1 MWFKIFH
8 NIYSSSLSEM
18 TKSFTALLPENKVSV
33 KSIDNKY
40 IWLEDIS
47 LIPKESVDRNTEKA
61 ATNSSVDAQK
71 LAKRK
76 MAISEESMNGFEQQL
91 LHQDQSEIQV
101 LAQMRGNYDM
111 MMQISRHDA
120 SLKRDFQFPSNGA
133 FQATYLVSR
142 RESKEEMM
150 TLDQSDH
157 QILSSVIR
165 LEKSCNCFRNL
176 VDIDDELASADFDD
190 RRISL
195 TPEKLI
201 PCLEPK
207 ATLNNEDNILHC
219 VLGKSNMFG
228 TYSAE
233 NCSAI
238 RVKLANIL
246 KQFLADSDKPIVTVE
261 PYLHW
266 FIKTSNH
273 YKKFANAKKEN
284 MKSELMTQNCEL
296 SLGAFKNSTSDE
308 GVIKFIES
316 CPALLTLKSIKK
328 SLTSFK
334 YSNQKFFVKKYIEYI
349 LDEGQRLGI
358 PILQLVA
365 EKYHKRIHLYV
376 ETDNKSQNNLEYYI
390 TFERDFTTDYRKDTV
405 YILMKKDGTFCR
417 LEKNKQIHDQL
428 IMFSKPK
435 MHLTKYFNAALRNK
449 LKGLHYNGYIN
460 FHIFQSKRVLIV
472 HVKVQNK
479 FNIGNYMFLIK
490 YYIFLL

>member
-1 MWFKIFH
+1 MCGGFLDDDTAGIEV
-8 NIYSSSLSEM
+8 I
-18 TKSFTALLPENKVSV
+18 TALEYFNLTYTGPNEKFR
-33 KSIDNKY
+33 
-40 IWLEDIS
+40 S
-47 LIPKESVDRNTEKA
+47 L
-61 ATNSSVDAQK
+61 
-71 LAKRK
+71 
-76 MAISEESMNGFEQQL
+76 
-91 LHQDQSEIQV
+91 
-101 LAQMRGNYDM
+101 
-111 MMQISRHDA
+111 
-120 SLKRDFQFPSNGA
+120 
-133 FQATYLVSR
+133 
-142 RESKEEMM
+142 
-150 TLDQSDH
+150 
-157 QILSSVIR
+157 
-165 LEKSCNCFRNL
+165 
-176 VDIDDELASADFDD
+176 
-190 RRISL
+190 
-195 TPEKLI
+195 
-201 PCLEPK
+201 
-207 ATLNNEDNILHC
+207 
-219 VLGKSNMFG
+219 
-228 TYSAE
+228 
-233 NCSAI
+233 
-238 RVKLANIL
+238 
-246 KQFLADSDKPIVTVE
+246 
-261 PYLHW
+261 
-266 FIKTSNH
+266 
-273 YKKFANAKKEN
+273 KKEN

-328 SLTSFK
+328 SLISFK

-417 LEKNKQIHDQL
+417 LEKNKQIHHQL